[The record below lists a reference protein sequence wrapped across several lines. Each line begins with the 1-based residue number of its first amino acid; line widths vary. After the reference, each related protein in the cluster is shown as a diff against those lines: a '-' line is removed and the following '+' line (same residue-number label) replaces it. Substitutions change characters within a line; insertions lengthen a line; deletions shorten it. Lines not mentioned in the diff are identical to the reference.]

1 MQLVVTETGV
11 TKTVE
16 DFLTL
21 QHRLVEPRPGFE
33 SVADYLRG
41 RQSRR
46 FATRGDGSWPPL
58 RETTVKRKGN
68 ARVLYMTGALQRSLT
83 TKGRGSVQRVSGQTM
98 TFGTSLFY
106 ARFVAKKRPLF
117 NTTSTDRR
125 QASNRFMRYLLGG
138 FA

>member
-1 MQLVVTETGV
+1 MRLDVEVTGV

-21 QHRLVEPRPGFE
+21 QHRLSEPRVGFE

-41 RQSRR
+41 REARR
-46 FATRGDGSWPPL
+46 FASRGDGRWPPL
-58 RETTVKRKGN
+58 RENTVQRKGHS
-68 ARVLYMTGALQRSLT
+68 RVLYLTGALQRSLT
-83 TKGRGSVQRVSGQTM
+83 GKGRGSVQRISGQTM

-125 QASNRFMRYLLGG
+125 QASNRFMHYLLGG
-138 FA
+138 IG